1 MSLKDEITQLRAEF
15 DAHVTSQAGR
25 ARKVAEPAQDTAEAA
40 AAAAD
45 SAQLE
50 GLMETIGAALDD
62 MSDEIEKFPKLTAL
76 AALGVGLALGV
87 VIGRQLR

>member
-15 DAHVTSQAGR
+15 DAHVTSQAER
-25 ARKVAEPAQDTAEAA
+25 ARKVAEPAQDTAE

>member
-25 ARKVAEPAQDTAEAA
+25 ARKVAEPVQDTAEAA
-40 AAAAD
+40 ATD

>member
-15 DAHVTSQAGR
+15 DAHVTSQTGR
-25 ARKVAEPAQDTAEAA
+25 ARKGAEPVQDTAE